1 MKGEGM
7 NTQNEGSLGACRE
20 AYFYEMSSE
29 GKIEFLAKELQRTQR
44 ELALSS
50 SLLDKLLSHS
60 HCDGKIM
67 SDITRQSVLDT
78 DHYRFRQYT
87 FWRK

>member
-1 MKGEGM
+1 MIEEIAREKG
-7 NTQNEGSLGACRE
+7 
-20 AYFYEMSSE
+20 
-29 GKIEFLAKELQRTQR
+29 

-50 SLLDKLLSHS
+50 ALIDKLLSHS

>member
-1 MKGEGM
+1 M

-50 SLLDKLLSHS
+50 ALLDKLLSHS